1 VNLFSPWIGFA
12 VFCCYA
18 AFTVTAGLI
27 LFLRR
32 DA

>member
-1 VNLFSPWIGFA
+1 MFSPWIGFA
-12 VFCCYA
+12 VFCGYA
-18 AFTVTAGLI
+18 AVAMTAGLI

>member
-1 VNLFSPWIGFA
+1 MFSPWIGFA
-12 VFCCYA
+12 VFRGYA
-18 AFTVTAGLI
+18 AVAMTAGLI